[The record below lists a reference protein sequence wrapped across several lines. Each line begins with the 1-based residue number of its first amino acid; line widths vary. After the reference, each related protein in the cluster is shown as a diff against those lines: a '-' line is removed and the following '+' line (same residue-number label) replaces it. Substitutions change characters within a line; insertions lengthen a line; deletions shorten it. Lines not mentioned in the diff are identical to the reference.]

1 MSSPLDD
8 RPMWG
13 SFKSVPR
20 TGMDGVIK
28 SEQGRTQGPQSER
41 EDSNLRHP
49 APKAGG
55 LPLPYAPI
63 VVPVCTGHSV
73 MSATVHHPLRSWQL
87 SSESPGP
94 RVARGQTLT
103 GPGRSRSELKLRM
116 TPQAL
121 SPCPSSP
128 TRITLQTTW
137 TRCQPRSPHRSERER
152 QSWSQPARRR
162 SRPRRGS
169 C

>member
-20 TGMDGVIK
+20 TGMDGVVK

-103 GPGRSRSELKLRM
+103 GPGRSRLDEFDGFGPIPRP
-116 TPQAL
+116 TPK
-121 SPCPSSP
+121 
-128 TRITLQTTW
+128 TLQTTW

-152 QSWSQPARRR
+152 QSWSQSARRR